1 MKRYDFVVVGSG
13 LTGSVVARKLAE
25 SNKKVL
31 IIEKRSHIGG
41 NVYDEYDENG
51 VLVQRYGV
59 HVFHTDKED
68 VFSFLSKFTSWNN
81 YAITCLANIKDKM
94 TDVPFNF
101 RCIDTFYSDEKAK
114 ELKAKLLKEFDNIDR
129 VPVIELLNSKDEDI
143 KEFGNFLFEN
153 DYKPY
158 TCKQWGRKP
167 EEIDISILNRVKV
180 ALSYDNRYF
189 SNKYQ
194 CMPKEGFTKMME
206 NMINHKNI
214 TVLTNTDVNDLVS
227 FENGKCYL
235 KEIEFDKMIY
245 TGALD
250 RLFRYKFGQLPYRT
264 LRFEYKTY
272 DVDKYLDAP
281 FVVYPLHKTMTRM
294 TEFKSIT
301 MQKVKNKTTVVY
313 EYPRE
318 YSYQDDSVD
327 PYYPI
332 ICDKNVELFN
342 KYKDLASNYEN
353 LILCGR
359 LADYKYY
366 DMDNAVSRG
375 FEIFEEIKEK

>member
-1 MKRYDFVVVGSG
+1 MSKFDYVIVGAG
-13 LTGSVVARKLAE
+13 LTGSVIARKLAE
-25 SNKKVL
+25 NDKKVL
-31 IIEKRSHIGG
+31 VLEKRSHIGG

-51 VLVQRYGV
+51 ILVQRYGV
-59 HVFHTDKED
+59 HVFHTDKEE
-68 VFSFLSKFTSWNN
+68 VFNFLSKFTEWND
-81 YAITCLANIKDKM
+81 YAITCLASIQGKM

-101 RCIDTFYSDEKAK
+101 RCIDTFYSEEKAK
-114 ELKAKLLKEFDNIDR
+114 ELKEKLLIEFNNVDR
-129 VPVIELLNSKDEDI
+129 VPVIELLNSKDKDI

-167 EEIDISILNRVKV
+167 EEIDVSILNRVKI

-194 CMPKEGFTKMME
+194 CMPKDGFTKLME
-206 NMINHKNI
+206 RMLSHQNI
-214 TVLTNTDVNDLVS
+214 TILTNKDVNELIY
-227 FENGKCYL
+227 FKKGKCYL
-235 KEIEFDKMIY
+235 KGIQFNKLIY

-250 RLFRYKFGQLPYRT
+250 RLFDYKYGQLPYRT
-264 LRFEYKTY
+264 LHFEYNTY
-272 DVDKYLDAP
+272 DVNKFLDAP
-281 FVVYPLHKTMTRM
+281 FVVYPLHETMTRM

-301 MQKVKNKTTVVY
+301 MQKLEGKTTVVY

-318 YSYQDDSVD
+318 YSHLDESVD

-332 ICDKNVELFN
+332 ISDKNTELFN
-342 KYKDLASNYEN
+342 KYKELAKNYSN

-375 FEIFEEIKEK
+375 FEIFDQIKEA